1 MMSVSDNV
9 SNYDN
14 SKMHS
19 QLYFLKRYRNRI
31 EVDIT
36 QESDPVSSDLL
47 KSELKELNEVI
58 YEHCDHTFIRD
69 TFETSDR
76 LIDVTI
82 CIHCQLEKRCY

>member
-9 SNYDN
+9 PNDIN
-14 SKMHS
+14 SVLNS

-31 EVDIT
+31 ELDIT
-36 QESDPVSSDLL
+36 QESDPVSSELL

-69 TFETSDR
+69 TFETSER

-82 CIHCQLEKRCY
+82 CTYCHLDKKE